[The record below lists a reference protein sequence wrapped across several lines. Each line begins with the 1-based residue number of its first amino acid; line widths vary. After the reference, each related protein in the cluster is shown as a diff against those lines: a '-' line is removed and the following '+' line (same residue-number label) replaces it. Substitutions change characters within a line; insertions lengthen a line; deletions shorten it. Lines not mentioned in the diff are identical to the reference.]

1 MPLLQALLLAL
12 LVVAAP
18 AQAQERRLEVTLE
31 APDAVRPLLE
41 RHVRLLRVEQ
51 AVPERIADRIALIRR
66 ARRDIAALLSTEGHF
81 TPVIDF
87 ERDAPG
93 RWRILVDPG
102 PRASVIA
109 VDIAFA
115 GHIAQD
121 SPVPGGRRDGLRA
134 AWPLKPGQAFRQADW
149 DAAKQ
154 SLLHEVAERDYA
166 AARIA
171 ASRAEVDPQA
181 GSVRLSVT
189 VDSGPAFRIGELQVR
204 GIELL
209 PPDFVERYY
218 TLQPGDRFDQERL
231 LALQSMLQN
240 LPQFASVA
248 VDIPRDP
255 ALADAVPVRVHV
267 SEAESRRLAFG
278 AGYSTNTGLRAE
290 VGWRDV
296 NLLGRGWELET
307 GLRLEQ
313 KRQAAFAD
321 IFLPPT
327 RDNVRDSFG
336 AMLEATDIEGLRTDR
351 YAVGT
356 VRAWLRGDDET
367 AVSLRYQRERLR
379 PDGGEEAINKALT
392 ASVSWTRRRVDNPLD
407 PRNGYVLRGEVGG
420 GAKSLLS
427 DQDFLRFYGRAL
439 RYRPIGNDTLIVRG
453 ELGVTLADSRDGIP
467 LDYLFRTG
475 GSQTVRGY
483 DYESLGVKDGEATLG
498 GRYLATGSVEYIHWF
513 RPQWGVAT
521 FVDVGDAADS
531 RQEFDLKVGTGVG
544 ARWRSPAGPIA
555 LDLAWGHDEQ
565 RFRVHFSVAIA
576 F

>member
-1 MPLLQALLLAL
+1 MAARAAFLLAAL
-12 LVVAAP
+12 LVAAP
-18 AQAQERRLEVTLE
+18 VLAQDGQLAVALE
-31 APDAVRPLLE
+31 APEAVRPLLE
-41 RHVRLLRVEQ
+41 RHVRLLRAEQ

-66 ARRDIAALLSTEGHF
+66 SRRDIAALLATEGHF

-87 ERDAPG
+87 ERDAPD

-102 PRASVIA
+102 PQAAIAA
-109 VDIAFA
+109 VDIAFE
-115 GHIAQD
+115 GHLAQD
-121 SPVPGGRRDGLRA
+121 DAERTSRREALRTG
-134 AWPLKPGQAFRQADW
+134 WSLKAGQAFRQSDW

-154 SLLHEVAERDYA
+154 SLLLDVAERDYA
-166 AARIA
+166 TARIA
-171 ASRAEVDPQA
+171 ASRAEVDPEA
-181 GSVRLSVT
+181 ATVRLSVT

-218 TLQPGDRFDQERL
+218 TLESGERFDQERL
-231 LALQSMLQN
+231 LALQGMLQN
-240 LPQFASVA
+240 LPQLASVA

-255 ALADAVPVRVHV
+255 ALADAVPVRVRV
-267 SEAESRRLAFG
+267 SEAESKRLAFG
-278 AGYSTNTGLRAE
+278 AGFSTNTGVRAE

-313 KRQAAFAD
+313 KRQTAFAD

-351 YAVGT
+351 YALGA
-356 VRAWLRGDDET
+356 VRAWLKGDDET
-367 AVSLRYQRERLR
+367 ALSLRYQRERLR
-379 PDGGEEAINKALT
+379 PDGGDEAVNKALT

-407 PRNGYVLRGEVGG
+407 PRSGYVLRGEIGG
-420 GAKSLLS
+420 GARSLLS
-427 DQDFLRFYGRAL
+427 DQDFLRIYGRAA
-439 RYRPIGNDTLIVRG
+439 RYLPVGNDTLILRG
-453 ELGVTLADSRDGIP
+453 ELGATLADSREGIP

-475 GSQTVRGY
+475 GSQSVRGY
-483 DYESLGVKDGEATLG
+483 DFESLGVKDGAATLG

-513 RPQWGVAT
+513 RPQWGIAT
-521 FVDVGDAADS
+521 FIDVGDAADS
-531 RQEFDLKVGTGVG
+531 RRDFDPKVGIGAG

-555 LDLAWGHDEQ
+555 LDLAWGHDDKKV
-565 RFRVHFSVAIA
+565 RLHFSVAIA